1 MKTNR
6 GSGQYEQVGR
16 KRKRKR
22 RRKGELL
29 YIVMRKL
36 TFGGT
41 LA

>member
-6 GSGQYEQVGR
+6 GSGQDEQVGR
-16 KRKRKR
+16 KRKRK
-22 RRKGELL
+22 GELL
-29 YIVMRKL
+29 YTVMRKL